1 MGRVKLQQELAA
13 QKGVFFHSVCQNV
26 ARRMYPSQS
35 CDQRPMELLHRG
47 VSATGY
53 LERFGGFGKSRDLGQ
68 IAWQVLM
75 LMDHLQVDNLPA
87 AKDSAARLLVC
98 QEQGSMD
105 AGHLDIGLLLSLAED
120 PPSTGALLYQGAR
133 HDRAEMSRL
142 GVISK
147 GGTSAG
153 CSPYSKDEGQG
164 SCKAELE
171 EGQKSSGGRSRGVN
185 YDGEAAH
192 VPECFVHPDFK
203 GGSKS
208 KTNKQKAS
216 QVPLP
221 CLEECISFPKLLAAL
236 PRWILSSRTPFA
248 CFFSQVVSHP
258 ALCFRGFPLTFA
270 SARTFQRWGPQ
281 TVSSSLD
288 LPTSQ
293 KAGSSCGGRST
304 QLQSVYE
311 LHGVLGSP
319 EKDVEASDAF
329 IAVGTRVDSSEAAR
343 SRGIAVV
350 SAPPEKLAGLVALT
364 ARVFQLPIISRT
376 LASRITGSW
385 TSVLLHRRCLSCVLD
400 RIYAFGVRDE
410 KNENEVL
417 SSPRAAARGLALC
430 CALAFVSG
438 SEVSV
443 PYASRLFATDASLHK
458 GAIVSREIPK
468 EPSAAIW
475 LGGDKKGAYT
485 KLDNTFACAPKH
497 LGLSGA
503 GEDDPQEEP
512 VMKPSHGLD
521 FALTLLKS
529 VEVRESFLHMQQ
541 SWG

>member
-1 MGRVKLQQELAA
+1 MMVKQHMFLSALFIPISKVAQNQKQINRKLPKCLCLALRNA
-13 QKGVFFHSVCQNV
+13 F
-26 ARRMYPSQS
+26 RSQS
-35 CDQRPMELLHRG
+35 CLP
-47 VSATGY
+47 
-53 LERFGGFGKSRDLGQ
+53 RFLDGFC
-68 IAWQVLM
+68 
-75 LMDHLQVDNLPA
+75 
-87 AKDSAARLLVC
+87 RL
-98 QEQGSMD
+98 
-105 AGHLDIGLLLSLAED
+105 AHLLLA
-120 PPSTGALLYQGAR
+120 
-133 HDRAEMSRL
+133 
-142 GVISK
+142 
-147 GGTSAG
+147 
-153 CSPYSKDEGQG
+153 
-164 SCKAELE
+164 
-171 EGQKSSGGRSRGVN
+171 
-185 YDGEAAH
+185 
-192 VPECFVHPDFK
+192 
-203 GGSKS
+203 
-208 KTNKQKAS
+208 
-216 QVPLP
+216 
-221 CLEECISFPKLLAAL
+221 
-236 PRWILSSRTPFA
+236 
-248 CFFSQVVSHP
+248 FFVSHP

-497 LGLSGA
+497 
-503 GEDDPQEEP
+503 QEP